1 MYTVHSIGTLEYFL
15 WKNISSL
22 IFNTMTRFSL
32 QPHHELSLKATTAK
46 RLQLRCRK
54 MTRPCQCLKFHSAF
68 HVAITS
74 RSFSLNFCK
83 VKMAKKQA
91 AAAVE
96 NCTRLHKND
105 WIRDRLLAF
114 FAIHVF
120 LHKIVET
127 KKSVSGWTRVNL
139 RMSVK
144 VLGQFWWSFSYKP
157 HIYIV
162 VILSISTFWMHLN
175 TFINTS

>member
-1 MYTVHSIGTLEYFL
+1 
-15 WKNISSL
+15 
-22 IFNTMTRFSL
+22 MTRL
-32 QPHHELSLKATTAK
+32 
-46 RLQLRCRK
+46 
-54 MTRPCQCLKFHSAF
+54 CQCLKFHSAF

-120 LHKIVET
+120 LHKRVET
-127 KKSVSGWTRVNL
+127 KKSVSGRIKVNL

-144 VLGQFWWSFSYKP
+144 VLGQFWWSFLQTRYLYGSNIVHFNFLDAFKEF
-157 HIYIV
+157 YIHQHWLGV
-162 VILSISTFWMHLN
+162 SKDF
-175 TFINTS
+175 

>member
-1 MYTVHSIGTLEYFL
+1 M
-15 WKNISSL
+15 
-22 IFNTMTRFSL
+22 M
-32 QPHHELSLKATTAK
+32 
-46 RLQLRCRK
+46 
-54 MTRPCQCLKFHSAF
+54 RPCQCLKFHSAF

-127 KKSVSGWTRVNL
+127 KKSVSG
-139 RMSVK
+139 
-144 VLGQFWWSFSYKP
+144 
-157 HIYIV
+157 
-162 VILSISTFWMHLN
+162 
-175 TFINTS
+175 